1 MDLQPRQLSWGSTEP
16 RVNVVIVTYQSSATV
31 EKALAPLRPLCEG
44 GLLRCVVVDNAS
56 TDGTLEIL
64 RGEAD
69 WLELIESQENL
80 GYGRGCNLG
89 WPSSTTPY
97 VLFLNPDAVLDATGL
112 QTMLDFMDA
121 HPQAGIAAPALL
133 DSSGKPHRA
142 GALVTPKS
150 IIRGRLGLAVE
161 RPERFEPGSDP
172 FRTDWLSGTVQ
183 IVRTEL
189 LRDLDG
195 FDSRFFMYFEETDL
209 GLRALQ
215 SGWELWAVP
224 QAVGR
229 HAVATSVRAA
239 GQRLVNDAIPDHFFR
254 SRFYYL
260 VKHHGWPL
268 AIAAELVDLLA
279 SGLRAL
285 ARRIAGRDRFL
296 RLERFRAPA
305 FRFPDRPKPAR
316 CSGPAVSGS
325 GARTTIRISNE
336 ADEPQLVELL
346 FRVFH
351 RWPQFEIPVSAVEH
365 LRWKMRSDP
374 ASRRQQWVTEVD
386 GRIVAM
392 FVRIIRRVRVK
403 GRDRLLRDGG
413 DAAVDPRYQEEGLYG
428 AMLDHVR
435 GTRGHAEFDIGWA
448 FSTNPRTRRRSRE
461 KQIREIANPIQV
473 LEKPYRAR
481 AIIARRRKRHGGLT
495 PVPLV
500 ALRIKLEAVLNRF
513 RYPPYDRRAK
523 GAWSITTLERFD
535 GRIDGFFEEAA
546 RAFDFLVV
554 RSRDYMNWRFCD
566 PAAGRFTVRVA
577 EQEGRILGYMVLK
590 ITEGNGYIADVL
602 ALPGR
607 SDVVRSLVDD
617 ALGLFCEGHV
627 ESITCWM
634 IARHPYNGILRRCGF
649 IDSRRDVGFRYQLV
663 SLDSDQVEF
672 LSETDARIHL
682 TQGDSDWI

>member
-1 MDLQPRQLSWGSTEP
+1 MNRQPGQLPSGSTKP
-16 RVNVVIVTYQSSATV
+16 RLNVVIVTYQSSATV
-31 EKALAPLRPLCEG
+31 EKALAPLRPLCER

-64 RGEAD
+64 RGETD
-69 WLELIESQENL
+69 WLELIESQENV

-97 VLFLNPDAVLDATGL
+97 VLFLNPDAVLDATAL
-112 QTMLDFMDA
+112 QTLLDFMDA
-121 HPQAGIAAPALL
+121 HPRAGIAAPALL

-142 GALVTPKS
+142 GGLFTPKS
-150 IIRGRLGLAVE
+150 VIRGRLGLAVE
-161 RPERFEPGSDP
+161 QRERFEPGSDP
-172 FRTDWLSGTVQ
+172 FRTNWLSGAVQ
-183 IVRTEL
+183 MVRTEL

-229 HAVATSVRAA
+229 HAVATSARAA
-239 GQRLVNDAIPDHFFR
+239 GQRLVNNAIPDHFFR
-254 SRFYYL
+254 SRFYYM
-260 VKHHGWPL
+260 VKHHGWLL
-268 AIAAELVDLLA
+268 AVAAELVDLLA

-285 ARRIAGRDRFL
+285 ARLLAGRDRSL

-325 GARTTIRISNE
+325 GARTTIRICNE

-346 FRVFH
+346 LRVFH
-351 RWPQFEIPVSAVEH
+351 RWPPFEIPVSAVEH

-392 FVRIIRRVRVK
+392 VVRIIRRVRVK

-413 DAAVDPRYQEEGLYG
+413 DAAVDPRYREEGLYG

-435 GTRGHAEFDIGWA
+435 GTPQHAEFDIGWG

-461 KQIREIANPIQV
+461 EGRREVANPIQV
-473 LEKPYRAR
+473 LKRPYRAR
-481 AIIARRRKRHGGLT
+481 AIVARRRKRYGGVA

-500 ALRIKLEAVLNRF
+500 ALKIRVEAVLNRF
-513 RYPPYDRRAK
+513 RYPPYGRRAK
-523 GAWSITTLERFD
+523 GAWSITRLERFD
-535 GRIDGFFEEAA
+535 HRIDGFFEEAA

-577 EQEGRILGYMVLK
+577 EQEGRILGYLVLK
-590 ITEGNGYIADVL
+590 ITEGDGYIADLL

-617 ALGLFCEGHV
+617 ALGLFREARV
-627 ESITCWM
+627 ESVTSWM
-634 IARHPYNGILRRCGF
+634 IARHPYNGILRRYGF
-649 IDSRRDVGFRYQLV
+649 IDSRKDVGFTYRLV
-663 SLDSDQVEF
+663 SLDSGEVEF
-672 LSETDARIHL
+672 LSERDARIHL